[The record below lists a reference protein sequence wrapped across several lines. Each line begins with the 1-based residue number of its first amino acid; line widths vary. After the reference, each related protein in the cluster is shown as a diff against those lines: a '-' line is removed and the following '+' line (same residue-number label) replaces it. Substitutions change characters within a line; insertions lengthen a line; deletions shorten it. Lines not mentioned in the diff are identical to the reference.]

1 MLKLRRSCGQTKHQ
15 ASRRPEKHCPGP
27 RRVAQHRL
35 QAMPVQHH
43 CSCTPDTT
51 NTHGRFHSCSKGG
64 LNNRGRSSLPK
75 QSAAITGARKC
86 YRCGRV
92 SLAGA
97 AISIIFVATK
107 VLQRGPPSKELQ
119 IQELGVQ
126 KLQKKGTLTGRVQK
140 QRHCDGVTRR
150 KRRKRNGREKK
161 ETRRKKVVT
170 RARKLEALRLVH
182 NKNKG
187 TLDSNSTEKSTTSA

>member
-1 MLKLRRSCGQTKHQ
+1 M
-15 ASRRPEKHCPGP
+15 
-27 RRVAQHRL
+27 
-35 QAMPVQHH
+35 
-43 CSCTPDTT
+43 
-51 NTHGRFHSCSKGG
+51 
-64 LNNRGRSSLPK
+64 
-75 QSAAITGARKC
+75 
-86 YRCGRV
+86 
-92 SLAGA
+92 AGA